1 MDMSEMNN
9 VINMQRTPM
18 DLVRELN
25 QIINKVKNCGDNAHL
40 LKKADEIAEQ
50 IIDITCQ
57 TYENVWERYK
67 EVRGNKIKE
76 IDNICWETLNKYIDI
91 YFSCD
96 RSKINILDVA
106 TGNGRDI
113 IYGQSLGY
121 NVVGVDNCEGFI
133 NLLSQHCANGLI
145 KPNSYKKCDMR
156 SLVFPDCSFEVVR
169 HNASLLHLPLIGKGY
184 TVDLAISEAYRVLK
198 PDGLLYIF
206 VKEGTTLE
214 LNDTNERL
222 GGRIFQFFSHQMLNE
237 VVNRNGFTIVHTSD
251 EIEIRDSST
260 INWIL
265 LIAQKNEM
273 V

>member
-1 MDMSEMNN
+1 MSEMNN
-9 VINMQRTPM
+9 INMQSTPI
-18 DLVRELN
+18 DLVKEFN
-25 QIINKVKNCGDNAHL
+25 EIINKVKKSDNRDCL
-40 LKKADEIAEQ
+40 LKRADEIAEQ

-76 IDNICWETLNKYIDI
+76 IDNICWETLNKYIEKYI
-91 YFSCD
+91 SCD
-96 RSKINILDVA
+96 KSKISILDVA
-106 TGNGRDI
+106 TGHGRDI

-121 NVVGVDNCEGFI
+121 NVVGIDNCEGFI
-133 NLLSQHCANGLI
+133 DLLSQHCANGLI
-145 KPNSYKKCDMR
+145 KSNSYKKCDMR
-156 SLVFPDCSFEVVR
+156 SLAFPDCSFEVVR

-198 PDGLLYIF
+198 PGGLLYIF
-206 VKEGTTLE
+206 VKEGTSLE
-214 LNDTNERL
+214 LHDTNEKL

-237 VVNRNGFTIVHTSD
+237 VVNRNGFTIVHSSD

>member
-1 MDMSEMNN
+1 MSEMNN
-9 VINMQRTPM
+9 VINTKSTPM
-18 DLVRELN
+18 DLVEEFN
-25 QIINKVKNCGDNAHL
+25 EIINKVKKSGDDNHL
-40 LKKADEIAEQ
+40 LKRADEIAEQ
-50 IIDITCQ
+50 IIDITRQ
-57 TYENVWERYK
+57 TYENVCGTYK

-76 IDNICWETLNKYIDI
+76 IDNICWIALNKYIEKYI
-91 YFSCD
+91 SCD
-96 RSKINILDVA
+96 KDKINILDVG

-133 NLLSQHCANGLI
+133 ELLSQHCANGLI

-156 SLVFPDCSFEVVR
+156 SLAFSDCSFEVVR

-198 PDGLLYIF
+198 PNGLLYIF

-214 LNDTNERL
+214 LQDTNESL
-222 GGRIFQFFSHQMLNE
+222 GGRIFQFFSHEMLNE
-237 VVNRNGFTIVHTSD
+237 VVTRNGFTIVYTSD

-273 V
+273 VW